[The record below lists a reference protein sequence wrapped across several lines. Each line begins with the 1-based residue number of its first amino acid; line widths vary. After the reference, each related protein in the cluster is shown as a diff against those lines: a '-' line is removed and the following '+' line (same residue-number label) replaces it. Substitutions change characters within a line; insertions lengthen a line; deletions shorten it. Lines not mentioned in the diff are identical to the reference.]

1 MFVQFFIRDEK
12 LHMIWNMRSSD
23 FAFGFCNDVAVGM
36 LFMQMMRNELMDLSV
51 DIPWLGLGSFTYN
64 ATSFHCYDNHWSLIF
79 DDYHNEVYDKY
90 ELIEEF
96 TWGHVLQDQLYL
108 PSRDMSLDGMWT
120 MVDEFKQEHFVGG
133 KL

>member
-79 DDYHNEVYDKY
+79 DDYHNEVWDKF
-90 ELIEEF
+90 ELIEDV
-96 TWGHVLQDQLYL
+96 TWQRVMQDMLYL